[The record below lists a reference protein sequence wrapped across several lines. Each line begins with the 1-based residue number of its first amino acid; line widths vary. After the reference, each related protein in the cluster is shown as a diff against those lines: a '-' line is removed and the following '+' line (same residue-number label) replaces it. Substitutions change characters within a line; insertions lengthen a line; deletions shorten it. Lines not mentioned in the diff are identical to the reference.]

1 MNSTSLLNLSFWE
14 KVVSIFDILPKTIY
28 FLYACLASAV
38 DAMQSLIR
46 KLAGLD
52 TYFRADTGAAVTKT
66 DPLTEFVYGILGFGE
81 NSSIYYA
88 LNTVFW
94 SLAIFGLIVLVV
106 TTMVAIIKSHYNED
120 TAQTNPWK
128 YIYTAIKALLTFVI
142 MPIIVIVGL
151 QLTSFVLKTLDN
163 ITAGVGSEEEI
174 TSMYGDAAVARLRSA
189 ETTDGKKTYTYYDF
203 FGATNPSSNSTFSGM
218 MFNACMYNANR
229 ARQSGGYDL
238 SKMQNIL
245 GGFFGKGSEIEAIS
259 GSDAKLEYAAGQVD
273 YAFANCLQLNSGYS
287 YSSLTSECDGVARV
301 WSVTDWYGASKST
314 VDGFSKYD
322 VATVWVFYDLWQFN
336 MIVGFAG
343 VFVTFAIMISIVIG
357 LMSRLIK
364 GAALFL
370 VYPSIL
376 GIAPLDDFKA
386 FKSWG
391 QMFMQQIMMA
401 FGSIVGMNLLL
412 LILPYVQQI
421 EFFEVAIIN
430 YIVNVVMMVTGLIM
444 AKDFISIVSGFVGGA
459 DANASGGEMK
469 GQVAGAIKS
478 GVTAPA
484 RIAGGAARIT
494 AAVATVP
501 IRAGKKIRG
510 LAAKNSANRK
520 HKKLR
525 TLQDN
530 KEVIDKKYDDNI
542 SSLEA
547 ENEKFRNQA
556 SELADKEFKK
566 GGFSKV
572 AQKARDEAFAQGL
585 RGSAVTEAGNKAL
598 EEAKKEFAQNLL
610 QGNAIY
616 NNNIKDIEKL
626 KQGKESDSNKQEIIQ
641 EEEKIKRKAERADKI
656 AAEKGYVK
664 IEKKVQ
670 ENGKEKEI
678 SEWESAPH
686 KLGRNIADGLRG
698 LGSQINKG
706 IDGITLGK
714 TIGDSILKTIS
725 SGAEGFGLD
734 KTINTIKTQ
743 FGEALSFKGGPFKP
757 KKEGDALQR
766 QIAGEQKKSSDKQ
779 TELLKE
785 ISKKLDKQNNSS
797 GSSGGTPPAS
807 PPTP

>member
-1 MNSTSLLNLSFWE
+1 MHLSFWE

-81 NSSIYYA
+81 NSSIYNA

-163 ITAGVGSEEEI
+163 ITAGVGNEEEI
-174 TSMYGDAAVARLRSA
+174 TSMYGDAAVARLRYA

-203 FGATNPSSNSTFSGM
+203 FGAVDPSSNSTFSGM

-238 SKMQNIL
+238 SKMQIIM

-301 WSVTDWYGASKST
+301 WNVTDWYGASKSM

-430 YIVNVVMMVTGLIM
+430 YIVNVVMMITGLIM

-478 GVTAPA
+478 GVNPVGKV
-484 RIAGGAARIT
+484 AGGVARVTGKTGVLVGKGIK
-494 AAVATVP
+494 
-501 IRAGKKIRG
+501 AG
-510 LAAKNSANRK
+510 
-520 HKKLR
+520 
-525 TLQDN
+525 
-530 KEVIDKKYDDNI
+530 V
-542 SSLEA
+542 
-547 ENEKFRNQA
+547 
-556 SELADKEFKK
+556 
-566 GGFSKV
+566 KV
-572 AQKARDEAFAQGL
+572 AQRAISNHNKYGANKANYRKKRLEKREKKYSDINILRKNVAVNEKMSHNYAEKLAQSGAFKSKGDDAYNQAKKVGYSEEKAQEARNKAIEQAKQEAYEKDL
-585 RGSAVTEAGNKAL
+585 AGNISYAHDKKLLQQREQERAQDKKLQKRKSNL
-598 EEAKKEFAQNLL
+598 EDTVDKYHLKQNASGAYYQDREAKKQ
-610 QGNAIY
+610 
-616 NNNIKDIEKL
+616 
-626 KQGKESDSNKQEIIQ
+626 
-641 EEEKIKRKAERADKI
+641 
-656 AAEKGYVK
+656 YVK
-664 IEKKVQ
+664 DAFQVKDA
-670 ENGKEKEI
+670 NG
-678 SEWESAPH
+678 
-686 KLGRNIADGLRG
+686 NVIADGFKGFLKSAKSDVAGWGKTFADSVTKVLNSYFEG
-698 LGSQINKG
+698 LG
-706 IDGITLGK
+706 IDKSIK
-714 TIGDSILKTIS
+714 TIQS
-725 SGAEGFGLD
+725 
-734 KTINTIKTQ
+734 Q
-743 FGEALSFKGGPFKP
+743 FGETLTFKGSPFKP

-766 QIAGEQKKSSDKQ
+766 QIAGDQKKQADKQ

-785 ISKKLDKQNNSS
+785 ISKKLDIQNNSS
-797 GSSGGTPPAS
+797 GNSGGTPPAS
-807 PPTP
+807 KP

>member
-174 TSMYGDAAVARLRSA
+174 TSMYGDSAVARLRSA
-189 ETTDGKKTYTYYDF
+189 ETADGKKTYTYYDF

-238 SKMQNIL
+238 SKMQTIL

-430 YIVNVVMMVTGLIM
+430 YIVNVVMMITGLIM

-478 GVTAPA
+478 GVNSVGKV
-484 RIAGGAARIT
+484 AGGVARVTGKTGALVGKGIKAGAKAAQ
-494 AAVATVP
+494 
-501 IRAGKKIRG
+501 RAIGART
-510 LAAKNSANRK
+510 SANRANRRQEKLQKKAINFAKRTVERNSIIAKAAIYDEDVQEAMKKAKEKAIKGGMNEDGVMRAGLEAAREMTRLKGTKGTLKLDASGEQHLLKSQQLIDLGYSNEGFVK
-520 HKKLR
+520 HSKNALKR
-525 TLQDN
+525 AKDRYN
-530 KEVIDKKYDDNI
+530 IDKISDRYHLEKKKDENGNI
-542 SSLEA
+542 TYQRQYGDVKRAVRESS
-547 ENEKFRNQA
+547 QYI
-556 SELADKEFKK
+556 DKNGNITEGFK
-566 GGFSKV
+566 GF
-572 AQKARDEAFAQGL
+572 
-585 RGSAVTEAGNKAL
+585 
-598 EEAKKEFAQNLL
+598 AK
-610 QGNAIY
+610 
-616 NNNIKDIEKL
+616 NI
-626 KQGKESDSNKQEIIQ
+626 GKESAEWGKTFADS
-641 EEEKIKRKAERADKI
+641 
-656 AAEKGYVK
+656 VT
-664 IEKKVQ
+664 KVLSSNF
-670 ENGKEKEI
+670 E
-678 SEWESAPH
+678 
-686 KLGRNIADGLRG
+686 G
-698 LGSQINKG
+698 LGMDKSI
-706 IDGITLGK
+706 K
-714 TIGDSILKTIS
+714 TIQS
-725 SGAEGFGLD
+725 
-734 KTINTIKTQ
+734 Q
-743 FGEALSFKGGPFKP
+743 FGEALTFKGGPFKP

-766 QIAGEQKKSSDKQ
+766 QIAGDQKKQADKQ

-797 GSSGGTPPAS
+797 GNSGGTPPAS
-807 PPTP
+807 KP

>member
-81 NSSIYYA
+81 NSSIYSA

-174 TSMYGDAAVARLRSA
+174 TSMYGDSTVARLRSA
-189 ETTDGKKTYTYYDF
+189 ETADGKKTYTYYDF

-238 SKMQNIL
+238 SKMQTIL

-430 YIVNVVMMVTGLIM
+430 YIVNVVMMITGLIM

-478 GVTAPA
+478 GVAAPA
-484 RIAGGAARIT
+484 RIVGGAARIT
-494 AAVATVP
+494 SSAVTAP
-501 IRAGKKIRG
+501 IRAGKKINNWRKARNLRNTAQREDENLRRVKRSKETEISG
-510 LAAKNSANRK
+510 YDEQISSKETENARLQTLAKNM
-520 HKKLR
+520 
-525 TLQDN
+525 
-530 KEVIDKKYDDNI
+530 
-542 SSLEA
+542 A
-547 ENEKFRNQA
+547 ERQA
-556 SELADKEFKK
+556 KSGAFADI
-566 GGFSKV
+566 
-572 AQKARDEAFAQGL
+572 AQNARDEAFAQGL
-585 RGSAVTEAGNKAL
+585 RGDAVTEAGNKAF
-598 EEAKKEFAQNLL
+598 EEAKEKFAQDWLAKDGRYKQNT
-610 QGNAIY
+610 G
-616 NNNIKDIEKL
+616 DIENL
-626 KQGKESDSNKQEIIQ
+626 KRGKSNSEAAIKEA
-641 EEEKIKRKAERADKI
+641 EDRAKEAGEKASEKGFIKRTVKKKDAEGNEVTEEVWETSSQKA
-656 AAEKGYVK
+656 
-664 IEKKVQ
+664 
-670 ENGKEKEI
+670 
-678 SEWESAPH
+678 
-686 KLGRNIADGLRG
+686 GRNIADGLRG
-698 LGSQINKG
+698 LASQINKG

-766 QIAGEQKKSSDKQ
+766 QIAGEQKKQADKQ

-797 GSSGGTPPAS
+797 GNSGGTPPAS
-807 PPTP
+807 KP